1 MIDAYYFIKNAYFSL
16 VKKIISTNYPI
27 YFGKT
32 SYKKLKKYLSKNN
45 RSKLFLLCDKNT
57 HKLCLNHLQNRG
69 TFLRESQVICMFSG
83 EKVKNIE
90 SSLYIWRALSAYRA
104 DRNSLFINLGGGVIN
119 DIGGFSASLF
129 KRGFDFLHIP
139 TTLLSMVD
147 ASIGGKTGIDLDHV
161 KNEIGVFSFPKIIII
176 DFHYLNTLSY
186 REIISGKAEI
196 LKHGLIYD
204 KNLWI
209 KLKNKVIEK
218 NHLWNTEIF
227 TSINIK
233 QNIVKKDPYE
243 IKGLRKILNFG
254 HTIGHGIESYFLIEN
269 FTFLHGEAIA
279 IGMICESWISYLFNK
294 FPISQYE
301 EIKNTFLDSYSFPI
315 IKTFVVQKI
324 INHIQHDKKNIKGY
338 IRFSLLKEIG
348 NCSFDNK
355 MSMESIKNALFLL
368 KKYKY

>member
-1 MIDAYYFIKNAYFSL
+1 M
-16 VKKIISTNYPI
+16 KKIISTHYPI
-27 YFGKT
+27 YFGGT
-32 SYKKLKKYLSKNN
+32 SYKKFKTYLYNN
-45 RSKLFLLCDKNT
+45 NNTSKLFILCDKNT
-57 HKLCLNHLQNRG
+57 HKLCLNHLQNRVP
-69 TFLRESQVICMFSG
+69 FLRKSQVICMFSG

-129 KRGFDFLHIP
+129 KRGVNFIHIP

-147 ASIGGKTGIDLDHV
+147 ASIGAKTGIDLDYV

-176 DFHYLNTLSY
+176 DFHYLHTLFY

-196 LKHGLIYD
+196 LKHGLIFD
-204 KNLWI
+204 KNLWLN
-209 KLKNKVIEK
+209 LKNKFIEQ

-227 TSINIK
+227 TSLNIK
-233 QNIVKKDPYE
+233 QKIVNKDPYE

-254 HTIGHGIESYFLIEN
+254 HSIGHCIESYFLIDN
-269 FTFLHGEAIA
+269 FNLLHGEAIA
-279 IGMICESWISYLFNK
+279 IGMICEAWISYLFNK

-301 EIKNTFLDSYSFPI
+301 EIKTSLLNSYSFPI
-315 IKTFVVQKI
+315 IKTFVIQKI

-338 IRFSLLKEIG
+338 IRFSLLKRIG

-355 MSMESIKNALFLL
+355 ISLENIKNALFLL